1 MIKLESEIGLED
13 VQIGTGIE
21 CWTEPIDRY
30 HLRSDQHCVVG
41 VRMMDGIFD
50 DVASVIV
57 WCRLKGRYLQSRI
70 LLIKISIVAG

>member
-1 MIKLESEIGLED
+1 MIKLESRIGLED

-30 HLRSDQHCVVG
+30 HLRPNQHCVIG
-41 VRMMDGIFD
+41 VRTMDGIFD
-50 DVASVIV
+50 DDASVIV
-57 WCRLKGRYLQSRI
+57 WCQLKGRYHQSRI